1 MPFQKEINLLAE
13 PKGVQINQLK
23 KSTKNDMMSTVQGH
37 IHTQAYTEF
46 TVGRNFKVFGM
57 QVGCGVDGG
66 SYAAAYA
73 KNFKKQAIG
82 CGVVLGGH
90 TAINC
95 LMDL

>member
-1 MPFQKEINLLAE
+1 
-13 PKGVQINQLK
+13 
-23 KSTKNDMMSTVQGH
+23 MMSSVGGH
-37 IHTQAYTEF
+37 IHTQEYVEWM
-46 TVGRNFKVFGM
+46 VGRKFRVFGM
-57 QVGCGVDGG
+57 QVGCGVDSK

>member
-1 MPFQKEINLLAE
+1 
-13 PKGVQINQLK
+13 
-23 KSTKNDMMSTVQGH
+23 
-37 IHTQAYTEF
+37 
-46 TVGRNFKVFGM
+46 M

-82 CGVVLGGH
+82 CGVVIGGH

-95 LMDL
+95 LMNL

>member
-1 MPFQKEINLLAE
+1 
-13 PKGVQINQLK
+13 
-23 KSTKNDMMSTVQGH
+23 MSSVGGH
-37 IHTQAYTEF
+37 IHTQAYVEWM
-46 TVGRNFKVFGM
+46 VGRKFRVFGM
-57 QVGCGVDGG
+57 QVGCGVDSE